1 MKNKGLL
8 TRAGGSP
15 LSFRKDPVPTD
26 MPNRIAADASAA
38 PVVAADQPEI
48 ARGETNPVGKAP
60 RATPTPRRRQSPS
73 SEDKAPRYTLRLTV
87 EAKVL
92 EELDRLLGDMDD
104 KSRIAA
110 KKALVRTFA
119 SQVAERTP
127 KKAEYVPTD
136 PVVYRIDLKIPDS
149 LRAAILAVEGANPLE
164 PAGTA
169 LSRNLAPVFAAF
181 VRKLGK

>member
-1 MKNKGLL
+1 M
-8 TRAGGSP
+8 
-15 LSFRKDPVPTD
+15 
-26 MPNRIAADASAA
+26 
-38 PVVAADQPEI
+38 
-48 ARGETNPVGKAP
+48 
-60 RATPTPRRRQSPS
+60 
-73 SEDKAPRYTLRLTV
+73 

-149 LRAAILAVEGANPLE
+149 LRAAILAVEGANP
-164 PAGTA
+164 PRTGGHRTV
-169 LSRNLAPVFAAF
+169 P
-181 VRKLGK
+181 